1 MYIRG
6 VQTRGVEKDREVARS
21 PGGAR
26 WSGDSLLGPLTPP
39 PPPALQIFSETE
51 MILKLLLP

>member
-6 VQTRGVEKDREVARS
+6 VQTRGVEKDREVTRS

-26 WSGDSLLGPLTPP
+26 WSGDSLPGLLATHPP
-39 PPPALQIFSETE
+39 PTLQIFSETE
-51 MILKLLLP
+51 MSLKLLLP